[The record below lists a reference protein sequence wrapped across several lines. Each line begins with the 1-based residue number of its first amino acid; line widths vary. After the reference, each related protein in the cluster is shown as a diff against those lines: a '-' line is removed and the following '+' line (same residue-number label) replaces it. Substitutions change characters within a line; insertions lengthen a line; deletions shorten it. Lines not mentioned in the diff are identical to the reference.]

1 MLACI
6 ILASWLTLLWIY
18 FLWSRRCYYK
28 AAWQLRGPIG
38 WPLIGMGL
46 QMMNPQKFLQYMG
59 GLSHKYKAPFISWMG
74 TKCFLYVNDP
84 QTVEQIFNSTHCTN
98 KGDFYRFMSSA
109 IGDGL
114 FTSSSPRWQKHR
126 RLINPAFGRQILC
139 NFLPIFNAEA
149 EVLLDKLDL
158 EGVQRGKSLEIYQ
171 ILKKIV
177 LEAACQTTMGKK
189 MNFQH
194 DGSMAI
200 FEAYNGVTEVCVK
213 RMLSPWLY
221 PELIYRWSRLFDRQ
235 QKVVGVLFG
244 FIEQLLQP
252 AVSVVGQLQQHEQL
266 NQQQQQRI
274 KSKSIFIE
282 QVRDHV
288 ERGLQMSWQ
297 DVRDE
302 ANVIIAATFE
312 TTSTA
317 LYFTILCL
325 AMHPEYQEKLHEEL
339 AAELPEY
346 GDISMEQLERLRYTE
361 MVINESM
368 RLFAPVP
375 MVLRQAGQDLQLR
388 RDDGEFLI
396 PSGTQ
401 IGIDIYNMQRDER
414 VWGPLA
420 KTYNPDA
427 HFGADAPAHHAFA
440 FVPFTKGLRMCIGY
454 RYAQLLMKVLLAKIF
469 RSYRIRTD
477 ARLEQLLVKGSISL
491 KLQEYPVCRVE
502 RR

>member
-1 MLACI
+1 MLLGTCL
-6 ILASWLTLLWIY
+6 ILAIWLLLVWTY
-18 FLWSRRCYYK
+18 FLWTRRRYYK
-28 AAWQLRGPIG
+28 AAWQLRGPFG

-46 QMMNPQKFLQYMG
+46 QMMNPETFLQYMD
-59 GLSHKYKAPFISWMG
+59 GLSHSFKAPFVSWMG
-74 TKCFLYVNDP
+74 TSCFLYANDP
-84 QTVEQIFNSTHCTN
+84 HTVEQIFNSNHCTN
-98 KGDFYRFMSSA
+98 KGHFYRFLSSA

-114 FTSSSPRWQKHR
+114 FTSSAPRWHKHR

-149 EVLLDKLDL
+149 EVLLQKLDL
-158 EGVQRGKSLEIYQ
+158 EGVQQGKELEIYQ

-177 LEAACQTTMGKK
+177 LESACQTTMGRK

-194 DGSMAI
+194 DGSAVI
-200 FEAYNGVTEVCVK
+200 FEAYNGLTLVCVK

-221 PELIYRWSRLFDRQ
+221 PEFIYRRSALFGQ
-235 QKVVGVLFG
+235 QKKVVGVLLG
-244 FIEQLLQP
+244 FVEQLLAP
-252 AVSVVGQLQQHEQL
+252 IVSVVDIVPLKEPLQQEP
-266 NQQQQQRI
+266 RS

-282 QVRDHV
+282 QVREHV
-288 ERGLQMSWQ
+288 ERGQLSWQ

-302 ANVIIAATFE
+302 ANVTIAATFE

-325 AMHPEYQEKLHEEL
+325 AMHPTYQEKLHEEL
-339 AAELPEY
+339 MAELPPY
-346 GDISMEQLERLRYTE
+346 GDISLEQLERLTYTE
-361 MVINESM
+361 MAINEAM

-375 MVLRQAGQDLQLR
+375 MVIRSAAQDFQLR
-388 RDDGEFLI
+388 RDDNEFLI

-420 KTYNPDA
+420 RTYNPDA
-427 HFGADAPAHHAFA
+427 HFGPEAPARHAFA

-454 RYAQLLMKVLLAKIF
+454 RYAQMLMKLLLAKIF
-469 RSYRIRTD
+469 RSYRISTE
-477 ARLEQLLVKGSISL
+477 ARLDQLQVKGNISL
-491 KLQEYPVCRVE
+491 KLRNYPLCRVK